1 MGVEI
6 APVLGSATRAGP
18 LCPACLGCRACRTV
32 SAGCVCPSP
41 EFTAERVAARRAWLA
56 AGRELGA
63 HLDFCFP
70 CSLDWVPNCPEG
82 MALRDAVDAAWH
94 RYEETCR

>member
-1 MGVEI
+1 MAVEI
-6 APVLGSATRAGP
+6 APVLGCATCASP
-18 LCPACLGCRACRTV
+18 LCPACLGCVSCRTV

-56 AGRELGA
+56 SERALTD
-63 HLDFCFP
+63 HLNVCFP

-82 MALRDAVDAAWH
+82 MALRDAVDAAWE
-94 RYEETCR
+94 RYEETGR